1 MRTVKFL
8 FACHLVTLACGLL
21 GLLLIVPFPAFWHA
35 SPVGGSLLGFLLNSA
50 AALTI
55 LSGAAA
61 LFLYGLLCI
70 GTRKTLIFFTTSTL
84 ITLSMEL
91 FGTSLGFSF
100 GISTATTLP
109 GIEVAGLV
117 PYSILLSWFYM
128 GFASYLLACKLV
140 DRLRLRRH
148 TLWSLLLGAYFL
160 MAWHLALNSA
170 LASKQGAS
178 RLLLW
183 QEYGSYYGMPMRNS
197 LGWALNGLILLS
209 LSRLLWRT
217 RLNVRAARQLATW
230 LPFGVYTAN
239 AGAALTLN
247 LGVGLWFPPLLA
259 AVFVLFPESLVLV
272 PAEET
277 SGSQANRTRLVFS
290 QSLWLVMRV
299 ASRFIL
305 SRKVTIR
312 VIGGEHLPA
321 SGPALIAAQHFH
333 WLYDGYSLV
342 RIIPRRMHTIVAL
355 DWVRSR
361 WLRYLI
367 ELACSLVDWPIVL
380 RSEQFHEHGEDEQWA
395 YTPVEARR
403 YLRQVM
409 LGSVRLLRS
418 GELLL
423 IFPEGYPN
431 IDPHPT
437 PKTDLET
444 ILPFRPGFVKLV
456 ELAEKDRRTRVAIIP
471 VSFHYVKEP
480 VDHWRITARFGQPLY
495 RQDFDSAEHL
505 LQTVEQ
511 GVIALSLAVTPANS
525 PSPTI
530 EES

>member
-1 MRTVKFL
+1 MRIVKFL
-8 FACHLVTLACGLL
+8 FGCHLVALACGLL
-21 GLLLIVPFPAFWHA
+21 GLLLIVPFPALWRA
-35 SPVGGSLLGFLLNSA
+35 SSIGEPLFAFLLNSA
-50 AALTI
+50 AALSI
-55 LSGAAA
+55 LFGAAT
-61 LFLYGLLCI
+61 LFLFGALCI
-70 GTRKTLIFFTTSTL
+70 GMRKTLIFFASSTL

-91 FGTSLGFSF
+91 FGTTLGFPF
-100 GISTATTLP
+100 GVSTATTLP

-117 PYSILLSWFYM
+117 PYSILLCWFYM
-128 GFASYLLACKLV
+128 GFTSFLLAFKLV
-140 DRLRLRRH
+140 ERLRLSRH

-160 MAWHLALNSA
+160 LAWHLALNSA

-183 QEYGSYYGMPMRNS
+183 QEYGSYYGMPMRNL
-197 LGWALNGLILLS
+197 LGWALNGLIFLG

-217 RLNVRAARQLATW
+217 GLTARSARRIATW

-239 AGAALTLN
+239 TGAALALN
-247 LGVGLWFPPLLA
+247 LGLGLWFPPLLA
-259 AVFVLFPESLVLV
+259 VLLVLFPESLVLV
-272 PAEET
+272 PGEET
-277 SGSQANRTRLVFS
+277 PGLQANRARIVFS
-290 QSLWLVMRV
+290 QSLWLFLRV
-299 ASRFIL
+299 ASRFVF

-312 VIGGEHLPA
+312 VEGIEHLPN
-321 SGPALIAAQHFH
+321 SGPTLIAAHHFH
-333 WLYDGYSLV
+333 WLYDGYALV

-367 ELACSLVDWPIVL
+367 ELACSLIDWPIVL

-395 YTPVEARR
+395 YTPIEARR

-409 LGSVRLLRS
+409 LGSVRLLRT

-444 ILPFRPGFVKLV
+444 LLPFRPGFVKLV
-456 ELAEKDRRTRVAIIP
+456 ELAEKDRRTRVPIVP
-471 VSFHYVKEP
+471 VGFHYVQEP
-480 VDHWRITARFGQPLY
+480 EDRWRITARFGQPLY
-495 RQDFDSAEHL
+495 RQDFDSADRL
-505 LQTVEQ
+505 LHAVEQ
-511 GVIALSLAVTPANS
+511 DVLALAHPVPPPVSN
-525 PSPTI
+525 

>member
-1 MRTVKFL
+1 MRIVKFL
-8 FACHLVTLACGLL
+8 FACHLAALAAGLL
-21 GLLLIVPFPAFWHA
+21 GLLLIVPFPGVWRAN
-35 SPVGGSLLGFLLNSA
+35 PVGEPLLAFLINSA
-50 AALTI
+50 VSLTI
-55 LSGAAA
+55 LFGAAT
-61 LFLYGLLCI
+61 LFLFGAISI
-70 GTRKTLIFFTTSTL
+70 GTRKTLIFFAASTL

-91 FGTSLGFSF
+91 FGTSLGFPF
-100 GISTATTLP
+100 GVSTATTLP

-128 GFASYLLACKLV
+128 GFASFLLAYKLV
-140 DRLRLRRH
+140 DRLRLHRQ

-160 MAWHLALNSA
+160 LAWHLALNSA
-170 LASKQGAS
+170 LASRQGAS
-178 RLLLW
+178 RFLLW
-183 QEYGSYYGMPMRNS
+183 QEYGSYYGMPMRNL
-197 LGWALNGLILLS
+197 LGWALNGLIFLG
-209 LSRLLWRT
+209 LSRLLWRASLDSRAT
-217 RLNVRAARQLATW
+217 RRLATW
-230 LPFGVYTAN
+230 LPFGIYTAN
-239 AGAALTLN
+239 TGAALTLN
-247 LGVGLWFPPLLA
+247 LGTGLWFPPLLA
-259 AVFVLFPESLVLV
+259 VVFVLFPESLALV

-277 SGSQANRTRLVFS
+277 AGLQVNRARLVFS
-290 QSLWLVMRV
+290 QSLWLFMRV

-312 VIGGEHLPA
+312 VEGIERLPA
-321 SGPALIAAQHFH
+321 SGPTLIAAQHFH
-333 WLYDGYSLV
+333 WLYDGYVLV
-342 RIIPRRMHTIVAL
+342 RLIPRRMHTIVAL

-409 LGSVRLLRS
+409 LGSVRLLRT

-444 ILPFRPGFVKLV
+444 ILPFRSGFVKLV

-471 VSFHYVKEP
+471 VGFHYIQEAGN
-480 VDHWRITARFGQPLY
+480 HWLITARFGQPLY
-495 RQDFDSAEHL
+495 RGDFDSAERL

-511 GVIALSLAVTPANS
+511 DVLTLSHAEP
-525 PSPTI
+525 PSPAI
-530 EES
+530 GEI